1 MTEKYIVESLTILSR
16 IEGIPRCLTLPGL
29 RPTQTMIRK
38 TKRSVDDR
46 FFFAI
51 TRGRQVR
58 DLVFKLRGIEIGI
71 CFTVNKGKRHDHYF
85 QESLLVEEAEP
96 VRI

>member
-46 FFFAI
+46 FFCDHKR
-51 TRGRQVR
+51 TTGQGPC
-58 DLVFKLRGIEIGI
+58 FKLRGIEIGI